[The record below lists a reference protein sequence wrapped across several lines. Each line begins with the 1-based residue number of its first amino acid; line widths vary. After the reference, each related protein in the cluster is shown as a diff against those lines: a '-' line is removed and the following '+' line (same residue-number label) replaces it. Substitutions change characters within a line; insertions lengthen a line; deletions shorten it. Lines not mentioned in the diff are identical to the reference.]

1 MPLWYNI
8 EPEWRGIKVTSW
20 TPKITNPFPAE
31 ELGKQVFGSPISN
44 TEAYR
49 QIEDGF
55 EASVLERFDKLFP
68 ESVSGVRAA
77 LKLSE
82 RTLTRRRSSGRFNAE
97 ESDRLY
103 RLITL
108 YLQAADVL
116 ESAEAADSWMNSPA
130 LALGD
135 NTPLAYAQNE
145 AGARQVHDL
154 LVRIDH
160 GVYS

>member
-1 MPLWYNI
+1 M
-8 EPEWRGIKVTSW
+8 TSW
-20 TPKITNPFPAE
+20 TPKIMNLLPAG
-31 ELGKQVFGSPISN
+31 ELGEQVFGSPMSN
-44 TEAYR
+44 TEAYQ
-49 QIEDGF
+49 QIENGF

-68 ESVSGVRAA
+68 ESVSGIRAV

-82 RTLTRRRSSGRFNAE
+82 RTLTRRRSSGRFNAD

-135 NTPLAYAQNE
+135 HTPLEYAQNE

-154 LVRIDH
+154 LVRIDY

>member
-1 MPLWYNI
+1 M
-8 EPEWRGIKVTSW
+8 TSW
-20 TPKITNPFPAE
+20 TPKITNPSPVG
-31 ELGKQVFGSPISN
+31 ELGEQVFGYPMSD
-44 TEAYR
+44 TEAYQR
-49 QIEDGF
+49 IEDGF
-55 EASVLERFDKLFP
+55 EASVLERFDNLFP
-68 ESVSGVRAA
+68 ESISGVRAA

-82 RTLTRRRSSGRFNAE
+82 RTLARRRSSGRFNAE

-103 RLITL
+103 RLISL

-130 LALGD
+130 LALD
-135 NTPLAYAQNE
+135 DYTPLAYAQNE

>member
-1 MPLWYNI
+1 M
-8 EPEWRGIKVTSW
+8 TSW
-20 TPKITNPFPAE
+20 VPKITNPLPAG
-31 ELGKQVFGSPISN
+31 ELGEQVFGHPMSD
-44 TEAYR
+44 TEAYQ
-49 QIEDGF
+49 QIEGGF

-68 ESVSGVRAA
+68 ESISGVRAA

-82 RTLTRRRSSGRFNAE
+82 RTLARRRSSGRFNAE

-103 RLITL
+103 RLISL
-108 YLQAADVL
+108 YLQAANVL
-116 ESAEAADSWMNSPA
+116 ESAEAADNWMNSPA

-135 NTPLAYAQNE
+135 YTPLAYAQNE

>member
-1 MPLWYNI
+1 M
-8 EPEWRGIKVTSW
+8 TSW
-20 TPKITNPFPAE
+20 TPEITNLLPVK
-31 ELGKQVFGSPISN
+31 ELGEQIFGSPMSD

-82 RTLTRRRSSGRFNAE
+82 RTLARRRSSGRFNAD

-108 YLQAADVL
+108 YLQATDVL
-116 ESAEAADSWMNSPA
+116 EGAEAADSWMNNPA

-135 NTPLAYAQNE
+135 YTPLAYAQNE

>member
-1 MPLWYNI
+1 M
-8 EPEWRGIKVTSW
+8 TSW
-20 TPKITNPFPAE
+20 TPKTTNPLPAG
-31 ELGKQVFGSPISN
+31 ELGEQVFGSPMSD

-55 EASVLERFDKLFP
+55 EAGVLERFDKLFP
-68 ESVSGVRAA
+68 ESVLGVRAV

-82 RTLTRRRSSGRFNAE
+82 RTLARRRSSGRFNAE

-103 RLITL
+103 RLIRL

-116 ESAEAADSWMNSPA
+116 ESAETADSWMNSPA

-135 NTPLAYAQNE
+135 HTPLEYA
-145 AGARQVHDL
+145 
-154 LVRIDH
+154 
-160 GVYS
+160 